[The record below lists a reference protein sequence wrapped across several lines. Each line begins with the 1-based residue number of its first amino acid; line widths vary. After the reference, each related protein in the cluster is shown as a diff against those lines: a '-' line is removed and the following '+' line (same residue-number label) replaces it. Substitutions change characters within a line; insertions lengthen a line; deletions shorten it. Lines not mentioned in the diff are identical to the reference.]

1 MMHPIDRAAAVMVR
15 RGPRRLRIFPGGWG
29 DREYVDQLQDISL
42 LQDHPTDIV
51 VKWGPSHGDPDR
63 TIRDGRFDAPT
74 DVPTEAMTGS
84 VRLIEPVTGTG
95 QVCLL
100 MAAWNDHGYN
110 TRQQL
115 AEELLARGIGSLLIE
130 IPYYGTRRVVG
141 PDEQPIQTVADFA
154 RMGLGAVTEGR
165 ALLNLLRDQ
174 YDNMGVSGYSMGG
187 NIGALVGATAGFP
200 VAMAPLAASY
210 SPGPVFLDGVISNG
224 IEWDQLGG
232 ESQRARLRDTLTS
245 ASVLRVPPP
254 RWAKSAVLVA
264 ARSDGFIPA
273 TAVEALHDHWT
284 GSELRWR
291 RGGHATLLWRQ
302 RRALADAIADSF
314 ERVANLTTA

>member
-1 MMHPIDRAAAVMVR
+1 
-15 RGPRRLRIFPGGWG
+15 
-29 DREYVDQLQDISL
+29 
-42 LQDHPTDIV
+42 
-51 VKWGPSHGDPDR
+51 
-63 TIRDGRFDAPT
+63 
-74 DVPTEAMTGS
+74 
-84 VRLIEPVTGTG
+84 
-95 QVCLL
+95 
-100 MAAWNDHGYN
+100 
-110 TRQQL
+110 
-115 AEELLARGIGSLLIE
+115 
-130 IPYYGTRRVVG
+130 
-141 PDEQPIQTVADFA
+141 
-154 RMGLGAVTEGR
+154 
-165 ALLNLLRDQ
+165 
-174 YDNMGVSGYSMGG
+174 MGG

-224 IEWDQLGG
+224 IEWDKLGG
-232 ESQRARLRDTLTS
+232 ESQRQRLRETLTS

-314 ERVANLTTA
+314 ERVASLTTA